1 MTEAQLI
8 RRVIKPVIWV
18 AGFCPLAWQVWAFFT
33 GHLEAEPVKG
43 MEHFTGRTALIIL
56 FITLTVSPI
65 RRLTGWNG
73 VIKLRRLIGLF
84 SFFYAVIHFTIF
96 LVFDLELSFGR
107 LTEEVVKRPYITVG
121 FAVLL
126 MLTTLAVTSP
136 QAMVRKLGGKRW
148 RALHRIIYLAAAGGV
163 LHFTWAQKKDI
174 RLPLIY
180 AAVLAV
186 LLGFRLVSLA
196 IGRSGGTA
204 VGRSGGQT
212 ARIKA

>member
-1 MTEAQLI
+1 VTEAQLI
-8 RRVIKPVIWV
+8 RRVVKPVIWV
-18 AGFCPLAWQVWAFFT
+18 AGLTPLAYQVWAFFT

-43 MEHFTGRTALIIL
+43 MEHFTGRTALVIL
-56 FITLTVSPI
+56 FITLCITPL

-73 VIKLRRLIGLF
+73 LIKLRRLIGLF
-84 SFFYAVIHFTIF
+84 AFCYALIHFSIF

-107 LTEEVVKRPYITVG
+107 LVQEVAERPYITVG

-126 MLTTLAVTSP
+126 MLTALAITSP

-148 RALHRIIYLAAAGGV
+148 RALHRLIYLAAVGGV

-186 LLGFRLVSLA
+186 LLGVRLIPRPRGPIPAKPVASQA
-196 IGRSGGTA
+196 GGR
-204 VGRSGGQT
+204 
-212 ARIKA
+212 